1 YVEPPLADAVDAVG
15 SPVPLPA
22 LTEQMRAGA
31 VDTLVILDAN
41 PVYDAPADLAF
52 SGALARVR
60 RTVCLGLYENETAA
74 ACQWFVPALH
84 YLERWGDVR
93 AWDGTASIIQQI
105 GRAHL
110 NSSHVNTS
118 YALFCLE
125 KKPVWSLGMGKTI

>member
-1 YVEPPLADAVDAVG
+1 ARDLRLNPGRSVVIAGEQQTAEVHAIAHALNALLGNAGRTVRYVESPLADAVDAVG

-93 AWDGTASIIQQI
+93 AWD
-105 GRAHL
+105 
-110 NSSHVNTS
+110 
-118 YALFCLE
+118 
-125 KKPVWSLGMGKTI
+125 